1 MCNLRSKIRPS
12 HSPSSPGPARPG
24 ASRRNPTGQ
33 RRARFADGM
42 ASATRGRHRPTR
54 WAQFMFR
61 PPPPPDDEFATRS
74 KKRPAATGTRGDCR
88 ARLDAAH
95 HRRVGPVLDGA
106 IEYRCP
112 PPPSAAG
119 TTPRRC
125 MRKGGGE
132 FTVVVFA
139 PPPPAGTRHLPPSR
153 GRPSQCMRKG
163 GEEFPVVVFAP
174 RGGRERNAR
183 TAVPLD
189 TACRAHRRE
198 DRAPCILP
206 RTRCPGTSTPV
217 RVDHIGRGKNN
228 IPSTVVR
235 RARRGIFPP
244 PPPPAP
250 HRGRA

>member
-1 MCNLRSKIRPS
+1 MGAVYV
-12 HSPSSPGPARPG
+12 SS
-24 ASRRNPTGQ
+24 
-33 RRARFADGM
+33 
-42 ASATRGRHRPTR
+42 
-54 WAQFMFR
+54 
-61 PPPPPDDEFATRS
+61 PPPPDDEFATRS

-198 DRAPCILP
+198 DGAPCILP

-244 PPPPAP
+244 PPPPLRPIEGVHEKEGAKTMVSSS
-250 HRGRA
+250 GRVPIAVPPIVLSPNSNRAR